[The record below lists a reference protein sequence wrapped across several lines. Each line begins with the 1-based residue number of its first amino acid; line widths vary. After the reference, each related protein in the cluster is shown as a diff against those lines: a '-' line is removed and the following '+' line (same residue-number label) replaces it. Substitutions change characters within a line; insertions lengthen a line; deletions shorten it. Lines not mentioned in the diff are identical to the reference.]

1 METIAQHQ
9 EQLQYAE
16 VYISDMLALKNIFLQ
31 TQTTSRAASDF
42 GIPFLLAKK
51 KKEIVLFASL
61 IIDEK
66 GEITFVVYDKKGTN
80 EIEKRSFSVRVEN
93 YFKRNT
99 TPNFRNPEQLKSSIK
114 SMMSWLEL
122 Q

>member
-1 METIAQHQ
+1 MEKIAQHQ

-31 TQTTSRAASDF
+31 TQNVSKAASDF

-51 KKEIVLFASL
+51 KNEIVLFATL
-61 IIDEK
+61 IINEK
-66 GEITFVVYDKKGTN
+66 GAIAFAVYDKKGIS
-80 EIEKRSFSVRVEN
+80 EVEKKTFSIRAEN
-93 YFKRNT
+93 YFKKNR

-122 Q
+122 

>member
-31 TQTTSRAASDF
+31 TQSTSKTASDF

-61 IIDEK
+61 IIGEK
-66 GEITFVVYDKKGTN
+66 GEIKFAVYDKKGTS
-80 EIEKRSFSVRVEN
+80 EIEKRSFSIRVES

>member
-31 TQTTSRAASDF
+31 TQSISNTVSDF

-61 IIDEK
+61 VIGEK
-66 GEITFVVYDKKGTN
+66 GEIKFTVYDKKGTS
-80 EIEKRSFSVRVEN
+80 ELEKRAFSIRVES
-93 YFKRNT
+93 YFKRKT

-114 SMMSWLEL
+114 SMTSWLDL

>member
-16 VYISDMLALKNIFLQ
+16 VYISDMLALKNLFLQ
-31 TQTTSRAASDF
+31 VQNTSKTGSDF

-51 KKEIVLFASL
+51 KNEILLFASL
-61 IIDEK
+61 IINGK
-66 GEITFVVYDKKGTN
+66 GEIAFAVYDKKGTS
-80 EIEKRSFSVRVEN
+80 EQEKLFFSVKAEN

-99 TPNFRNPEQLKSSIK
+99 TPNFRNPGQLKSSIK
-114 SMMSWLEL
+114 SMISWLDL
-122 Q
+122 

>member
-31 TQTTSRAASDF
+31 TQSTSKTASDF

-61 IIDEK
+61 IINEK
-66 GEITFVVYDKKGTN
+66 GEITFVVYDKKGIT

-99 TPNFRNPEQLKSSIK
+99 APNFRNPKQLKSSIK

>member
-1 METIAQHQ
+1 METMSQHQ

-31 TQTTSRAASDF
+31 IQTPSKTASDF

-51 KKEIVLFASL
+51 KKEIILFASL
-61 IIDEK
+61 VMGEK
-66 GEITFVVYDKKGTN
+66 GEIKFAVYDKKGTS
-80 EIEKRSFSVRVEN
+80 EIEKRSFSTRVES

-99 TPNFRNPEQLKSSIK
+99 APNFRNPEQLKSSIK
-114 SMMSWLEL
+114 SMMSWLDL